1 MPKPITPQDR
11 RIKAAV
17 KRFKRQTPCQ
27 HSKAFL
33 QGLRAVFA
41 ARYHLPVLYCNPYRQ
56 KTAKHDAFRAGCVAG
71 NAVHLPRRGL
81 TNFQS
86 WTGE

>member
-71 NAVHLPRRGL
+71 NAVHLPRKGL
-81 TNFQS
+81 TS
-86 WTGE
+86 HSIW